1 MSRKKIK
8 YSVEEELEDLG
19 IVFSKPKRVNE
30 PQRISLKVTEN
41 VTLASTE
48 GDYKDVEH
56 DMRIIHEASKNFR
69 MAVLKCEK
77 WTFTGSFDDVNVE
90 KVGIFFK

>member
-41 VTLASTE
+41 
-48 GDYKDVEH
+48 
-56 DMRIIHEASKNFR
+56 FR